1 MEIFIVKKNQILMDK
16 LSFCWKVSGPRAVNF
31 LHEIA
36 PYLGVRR
43 YNRVIQCLALY
54 KQERNL

>member
-1 MEIFIVKKNQILMDK
+1 MEIFIPKKNVSLWNK
-16 LSFCWKVSGPRAVNF
+16 LSFCWKVSGPRAINF